1 MPPAAKP
8 MRPRRRT
15 LRSLPKRRID
25 INTEALDFKN
35 VELLKKFLTEKGRIL
50 PRRITGMTAK
60 MHRKLTHRNQARPQR
75 PARQITGVI
84 PCPDFVKSPAPI
96 PTRGNSIL
104 RSGKAK
110 KKGGIG
116 THVTANTPR
125 VFQPN
130 LKEKRIFVPELK
142 RYVTVKLTARALK
155 TLTKNGAYT
164 TLKKAGVI

>member
-1 MPPAAKP
+1 MS
-8 MRPRRRT
+8 R
-15 LRSLPKRRID
+15 LCD
-25 INTEALDFKN
+25 
-35 VELLKKFLTEKGRIL
+35 
-50 PRRITGMTAK
+50 ITGAVPV
-60 MHRKLTHRNQARPQR
+60 R
-75 PARQITGVI
+75 G
-84 PCPDFVKSPAPI
+84 
-96 PTRGNSIL
+96 TRIL

-155 TLTKNGAYT
+155 TMTKNGAFR

>member
-1 MPPAAKP
+1 MS
-8 MRPRRRT
+8 R
-15 LRSLPKRRID
+15 LCD
-25 INTEALDFKN
+25 
-35 VELLKKFLTEKGRIL
+35 
-50 PRRITGMTAK
+50 ITGAK
-60 MHRKLTHRNQARPQR
+60 
-75 PARQITGVI
+75 
-84 PCPDFVKSPAPI
+84 
-96 PTRGNSIL
+96 PTRGTKIL

-116 THVTANTPR
+116 MHVTANTAR

-155 TLTKNGAYT
+155 TVTKNGAFS